1 MENVNKTQ
9 TALRRLGEIKKLFQ
23 SGRNASQ
30 DAYNDLMPHFKKLIC
45 FHAGLQQ
52 RHISMD
58 FQDLLVNER
67 KAVIR
72 ALNEIQALAAFLPQR
87 LEISDSCIENTE
99 IKEN

>member
-1 MENVNKTQ
+1 
-9 TALRRLGEIKKLFQ
+9 
-23 SGRNASQ
+23 
-30 DAYNDLMPHFKKLIC
+30 
-45 FHAGLQQ
+45 
-52 RHISMD
+52 MD